1 MNSGPDTTGA
11 GARLLRDRLRNRPAA
26 AAGRGGI
33 APVPRDT
40 PPPLS
45 FSQQRLWVLD
55 RLRPGGTDY
64 LVPIVL
70 RLTGEPRLP
79 DLVRALTAVVARHE
93 ILRTRYRTDAGGN
106 PVQVIDEPGEVPIEF
121 VDLSGRPHELES
133 LLAEEGTRPFDL
145 ESGPV
150 LRAKLIRLAP
160 GDHVLAVIVHHIA
173 VDGWSASVLV
183 RDLARFH
190 AAEEPAPLPL
200 QYADFAAWQREHV
213 SGPRLESGLAH
224 WVERLEGLPPLELP
238 ADRPRPAVW
247 SSLGDTVTFEI
258 PAETARRIV
267 ALGREHRATPFMAYL
282 AALWAL
288 LSRYSG
294 QEDFAVGTPVAGRTR
309 TEVEELVG
317 VFINM
322 LVLRADV
329 SGEPSFRELL
339 DRARATA
346 VDAYGG
352 QEVPFERLV
361 SALAVDHDLSTHPLF
376 QVNFV
381 MQNTEPVTFESGG
394 LGGTE
399 LPVISQGAKFDLT
412 WTLEERPDGSVAG
425 EATFAIAL
433 FDRATVERMAGHY
446 LRLLDAVA
454 AEPDRRLADLALL
467 SPAEHAELVRGP
479 AGTAPDGPCLHER
492 FAERA
497 RSAPRAIALR
507 AGGQSITYA
516 ELDARANRLAHRLRR
531 LGLGREDLA
540 GICLRRGPEVVVA
553 LLAALKAGCAY
564 LPIDPDHPA
573 ERIEYMLA
581 DAGARVVITE
591 RELADRLPPALETV
605 VLDAPEEAGRLA
617 ALPATAPETASHPGD
632 LAYVIYTSG
641 STGRPKGVQVTHANV
656 VRLLTANEQTYG
668 FGPDDRWALF
678 HSYAFDV
685 SVWEIW
691 GAFLYG
697 GRLVVVPSA
706 VTRSPWDL
714 VELLADEGVTVLN
727 QTPSAFHGLVEL
739 AERGD
744 RALDRLRLRLVILA
758 GEPVDVTALAPWWN
772 RFGDTA
778 PQIVNK
784 YGITETTVHVTY
796 RALGKADLGGDRSP
810 IGRPMRDLTMHI
822 LDARMNPVPVGV
834 PGEIY
839 VGGPGVARGYLG
851 RPELTA
857 ARFVPDPF
865 GPPGARL
872 YRSGDKARVL
882 PNGDVGFLGRF
893 DHQVKIRGFRIELG
907 EVESFLAAHPDI
919 ETAVAV
925 AHQPASGERRLV
937 AYVRPKDG
945 AALTPSQL
953 RAYAAERMP
962 AYMVPSLFVSLPEL
976 PLTVNGKVDRRALP
990 DPGEVRPDR
999 EEAYV
1004 APRTPAERAV
1014 AEVWSRVLQVDRVG
1028 VHDNFFALGGDSIRA
1043 VRLVG
1048 LLRDAGHDV
1057 SVQDLFRHPTVAE
1070 LSGDGVGGA
1079 GSGERAGVA
1088 PFALVGAADRARLP
1102 DGLSDA
1108 YPMAVGQAGMVY
1120 ELLADPELN
1129 LYHNVTSYLIRDSGP
1144 FDPAALRRAA
1154 QAVVDRH
1161 EVLRTSFDLGT
1172 YEQPMQLV
1180 HPRATVR
1187 VGHEDLRGLPAEERE
1202 ERLAAFRARERAE
1215 PFDLAEPPLVRISG
1229 HRIAD
1234 DRWFLSFTEC
1244 HAVLDGWSHNSI
1256 ISELLACYR
1265 AARAGQ
1271 PLPAEPISPS
1281 VRYADF
1287 IAQEQSSLRDPAH
1300 AAFWAGRL
1308 SGAEPLA
1315 IPSAWADPADPGLYE
1330 LPVPLA
1336 DLEPGLRRLAKSA
1349 GASLKSVLLAAHLTV
1364 WRSVT
1369 RQRSFHCGLVC
1380 NGRTE
1385 VKDGDRVRGMFL
1397 NPVPFLAPPAAAT
1410 WTDLVRAV
1418 FAEEVELWPY
1428 RRFPLAE
1435 MQRRHG
1441 DGGRLLEVVF
1451 NYLDFHV
1458 LDREAVD
1465 TAGSSEI
1472 SPNEFPLA
1480 VSTEGDSL
1488 MITARA
1494 ERVGRPYGEL
1504 LARMYR
1510 TVLQAMAADPGGDA
1524 LAPVLPA
1531 EDRRRLLEQG
1541 VGPRAEGP
1549 GLAVHEL
1556 FAAQATRTP
1565 HKVAVRTSAGSATYG
1580 ELAERARGWAARL
1593 HDLGVDGGVV
1603 AVCLPRTADLVAA
1616 LIATL
1621 GVGAAYVPL
1630 DPRDPVD
1637 RLAALARDAGAQA
1650 VVTLPEVAGR
1660 LPGDIPAAVAPLS
1673 GAAAPPPVSPHPDEL
1688 ACVIYTSGSTGRPK
1702 GVMVRHG
1709 ALAGR
1714 VASNALTPGLGAD
1727 DVLGAVVPIVTDV
1740 AQLDLFG
1747 ALTCGATVVLAEEDF
1762 ARDPLSLAALLEAE
1776 RVSWMQASPTTWR
1789 MLVESGWSPPPGFRL
1804 VSGGEAMTRALTRRL
1819 AATPAQVWDFY
1830 GPNEATVFCF
1840 GTAISGDGSPRRWA
1854 MAHGTTA
1861 HVLNSA
1867 LEPVPPGVP
1876 GEIHIGGDG
1885 LALGYLGMPGHT
1897 ADSFRPDPHATTPGA
1912 RLYATGDL
1920 GRRHPDGRIE
1930 IIGRIDHQLK
1940 VRGFRVELGE
1950 IENTLV
1956 SHPGVRAAVAHP
1968 VPGPDGLPNLVAYVI
1983 PEGAGPALDDL
1994 RAFATRTLPGHMVP
2008 SFFLLME
2015 SFPRLAN
2022 GKVDRAALPAPDGA
2036 RRAVTGYAAPRGPR
2050 EEVLAALWAEV
2061 LDLDRVGRDDDFF
2074 AIGGHSLLMMRII
2087 VRLREEHG
2095 INLTF
2100 RDFLEHR
2107 TVRGLA
2113 AAGPDR
2119 APRSP
2124 LLWLGRSG
2132 TEIPLFC
2139 VHPGGGSGHWYRTL
2153 AEELA
2158 PDRPLAAFEWPG
2170 LHGGHEPAGGVPDIA
2185 GRYLA
2190 ALRAARPAGP
2200 YHLLGW
2206 CGSSGIAWEMARR
2219 LRADGEQVELMLLD
2233 PVLDVSER
2241 DNQAHLAKLE
2251 VFRRAERLFAA
2262 LRSDLPER
2270 EAGTIRAEL
2279 VTVLGDVVDE
2289 DDGEIRAE
2297 EIGPEWGHRL
2307 RSWRELLE
2315 ARLSYPFRPY
2325 EGSVH
2330 LILCDEL
2337 VREKHE
2343 SIQGQTYAAY
2353 LEHWVRLADRLRLH
2367 LVPGDHLGVLRRP
2380 HVTELAKAVARA
2392 IGQETTQ
2399 RLEADS

>member
-1 MNSGPDTTGA
+1 MNPAPDTTGT
-11 GARLLRDRLRNRPAA
+11 GARLLRDRLRRRAE
-26 AAGRGGI
+26 RGGI
-33 APVPRDT
+33 PPAPRDR
-40 PPPLS
+40 PLPLS

-70 RLTGEPRLP
+70 RLAGEPRLP
-79 DLVRALTAVVARHE
+79 DLARALSGVVARHE
-93 ILRTRYRTDAGGN
+93 ILRTRYRTDAAGN
-106 PVQVIDEPGEVPIEF
+106 PVQVIDEPAEVPIE
-121 VDLSGRPHELES
+121 VMDLSGRPDELES

-150 LRAKLIRLAP
+150 LRARLIRLAP
-160 GDHVLAVIVHHIA
+160 RDHVLAVIVHHIA
-173 VDGWSASVLV
+173 MDGWSTSVFV
-183 RDLARFH
+183 RDLARLY
-190 AAEEPAPLPL
+190 AGEEPAPLPL

-213 SGPRLESGLAH
+213 SGPRLESGIAEWLT
-224 WVERLEGLPPLELP
+224 RLDGLPPLELP
-238 ADRPRPAVW
+238 ADRPRPSVW
-247 SSLGDTVTFEI
+247 NSLGDTVTFEI
-258 PAETARRIV
+258 PAKTARRVV

-282 AALWAL
+282 AAFWAL

-309 TEVEELVG
+309 TEVEDLVG

-329 SGEPSFRELL
+329 RGEPSIAELL
-339 DRARATA
+339 DRARTTA
-346 VDAYGG
+346 IDAYGN
-352 QEVPFERLV
+352 QEVPFEQLV
-361 SALAVDHDLSTHPLF
+361 SVLAVDHDLSTHPLF

-381 MQNTEPVTFESGG
+381 MQNTEPVTFTSGG
-394 LGGTE
+394 LSGAE
-399 LPVISQGAKFDLT
+399 LSVISQGAKFDLT

-425 EATFAIAL
+425 EATFATAL
-433 FDRATVERMAGHY
+433 FDSATVERMCRHY
-446 LRLLDAVA
+446 LRLLDAA
-454 AEPDRRLADLALL
+454 TAEPDRPLADLALL

-492 FAERA
+492 YAAQA
-497 RSAPRAIALR
+497 RRTPEAIALR
-507 AGGQSITYA
+507 AGQESVTYA

-540 GICLRRGPEVVVA
+540 GICLRRSSSTVVA

-573 ERIEYMLA
+573 ERIQYVLA

-591 RELADRLPPALETV
+591 RELTGRIPAGLATV
-605 VLDAPEEAGRLA
+605 VLDEPEEMARLA
-617 ALPATAPETASHPGD
+617 ALPATAPESHAHPGD

-656 VRLLTANEQTYG
+656 VRLLTANEEAYG

-697 GRLVVVPSA
+697 GRLVVVPSP

-714 VELLADEGVTVLN
+714 AELLADEGITVLN

-772 RFGDTA
+772 RFGDTT

-796 RALGKADLGGDRSP
+796 RPLGKADLAGDRSP
-810 IGRPMRDLTMHI
+810 IGHPMRDLTMYV
-822 LDARMNPVPVGV
+822 LDGRMRPVPVGV

-839 VGGPGVARGYLG
+839 VGGPGVARGYLN
-851 RPELTA
+851 RPGLTA
-857 ARFVPDPF
+857 SRFVPDPF

-882 PNGDVGFLGRF
+882 PNGDIGFLGRF

-907 EVESFLAAHPDI
+907 EVESFLTAHPDI
-919 ETAVAV
+919 ETAVVV

-937 AYVRPKDG
+937 AYILPKDG
-945 AALTPSQL
+945 VALTPSQL

-962 AYMVPSLFVSLPEL
+962 AYMVPSLFISLAGL

-999 EEAYV
+999 DEAYV
-1004 APRTPAERAV
+1004 APRTAAERAV

-1028 VHDNFFALGGDSIRA
+1028 AHDNFFALGGDSIRA

-1048 LLRDAGHDV
+1048 LLRDAGYEV

-1079 GSGERAGVA
+1079 DAGERAGVA
-1088 PFALVGAADRARLP
+1088 PFALVGAADGARLP
-1102 DGLSDA
+1102 EGLSDA

-1120 ELLADPELN
+1120 EMLANPELN
-1129 LYHNVTSYLIRDSGP
+1129 LYHNVTSYLIRDNGP
-1144 FDPAALRRAA
+1144 FDIAALRRAA
-1154 QAVVDRH
+1154 QEVVDRH

-1180 HPRATVR
+1180 HPSAA
-1187 VGHEDLRGLPAEERE
+1187 VGIAHEDLRALPAPERDA
-1202 ERLAAFRARERAE
+1202 RLAAFRARERAE
-1215 PFDLAEPPLVRISG
+1215 QFDLAEPPLVRISA
-1229 HRIAD
+1229 HQIAD
-1234 DRWFLSFTEC
+1234 DRWFLTFTEC

-1265 AARAGQ
+1265 SARDGR
-1271 PLPAEPISPS
+1271 PLPLEPISPA

-1287 IAQEQSSLRDPAH
+1287 IAQEQHSLRDPAH
-1300 AAFWAGRL
+1300 AAFWAARL
-1308 SGAEPLA
+1308 AGAEPLT
-1315 IPSAWADPADPGLYE
+1315 IPAAWADPSDPGLYE
-1330 LPVPLA
+1330 LSVPLA
-1336 DLEPGLRRLAKSA
+1336 DLDPGLRLLAKNA
-1349 GASLKSVLLAAHLTV
+1349 GASLKSVLLAAHLAV

-1369 RQRSFHCGLVC
+1369 RQPRFHCGLVC

-1410 WTDLVRAV
+1410 WVELVRAV
-1418 FAEEVELWPY
+1418 FTEEVELWPY

-1465 TAGSSEI
+1465 TAASSEI

-1480 VSTEGDSL
+1480 VSTEGDAL
-1488 MITARA
+1488 VITARA
-1494 ERVGRPYGEL
+1494 ERIGRSYGEL

-1510 TVLQAMAADPGGDA
+1510 TVLAAMAADPDGDA
-1524 LAPVLPA
+1524 LAPVLPG
-1531 EDRRRLLEQG
+1531 EDRRRLLAQG

-1549 GLAVHEL
+1549 ARAVHAL
-1556 FAAQATRTP
+1556 FAAQVAAAP
-1565 HKVAVRTSAGSATYG
+1565 HTVAVRAGGDSATYG
-1580 ELAERARGWAARL
+1580 ELMERAQGWAARL
-1593 HDLGVDGGVV
+1593 RELGVRHGDVV
-1603 AVCLPRTADLVAA
+1603 AVCLPRTVDLVAA

-1621 GVGAAYVPL
+1621 GAGAAYVPL
-1630 DPRDPVD
+1630 DPRDPLD
-1637 RLAALARDAGAQA
+1637 RVVSLAHDAGARA
-1650 VVTLPEVAGR
+1650 VITLSELASR
-1660 LPGDIPAAVAPLS
+1660 LPADIPVAVEPLA
-1673 GAAAPPPVSPHPDEL
+1673 GVAAPSVVPTGADDL

-1709 ALAGR
+1709 ALAAR
-1714 VASNALTPGLGAD
+1714 VRSNARTPGLAAH
-1727 DVLGAVVPIVTDV
+1727 DVVGAVVPITTDV

-1747 ALTCGATVVLAEEDF
+1747 ALTCGATVVLAQEDF
-1762 ARDPLSLAALLEAE
+1762 VRDPLSLAALLEAE
-1776 RVSWMQASPTTWR
+1776 RVTWMQASPTTWR
-1789 MLVESGWSPPPGFRL
+1789 MLVESGWSPPPRFRL
-1804 VSGGEAMTRALTRRL
+1804 ISGGEAMPRALTERL
-1819 AATPAQVWDFY
+1819 AATPAEVWDVY
-1830 GPNEATVFCF
+1830 GPNEATIFCF
-1840 GTAISGDGSPRRWA
+1840 GAAISDDGSPSRWVL
-1854 MAHGTTA
+1854 AHDTTA
-1861 HVLNSA
+1861 HVLNGA

-1950 IENTLV
+1950 VENTLAT
-1956 SHPGVRAAVAHP
+1956 HPAVRAVVAHP

-1983 PEGAGPALDDL
+1983 PQDGDLSLEEL
-1994 RAFATRTLPGHMVP
+1994 RALAARVLPAHMVP
-2008 SFFLLME
+2008 SFFVPME

-2022 GKVDRAALPAPDGA
+2022 GKVNRAALPPPDGA
-2036 RRAVTGYAAPRGPR
+2036 RRAVTGYAAPEGPR
-2050 EEVLAALWAEV
+2050 EEALASLWAEV
-2061 LDLDRVGRDDDFF
+2061 LQLERVGRDDDFF

-2087 VRLREEHG
+2087 IRLREEHG
-2095 INLTF
+2095 IDLTF

-2113 AAGPDR
+2113 AARSAG
-2119 APRSP
+2119 AARSP
-2124 LLWLGRSG
+2124 LLWLGCSG
-2132 TEIPLFC
+2132 AEVPLFC
-2139 VHPGGGSGHWYRTL
+2139 VHPGGGSGHWYRAL
-2153 AEELA
+2153 AEEFA
-2158 PDRPLAAFEWPG
+2158 SDRPLAAFEWPG
-2170 LHGGHEPAGGVPDIA
+2170 LHGMHEPAGGVPDIA
-2185 GRYLA
+2185 ERYLA
-2190 ALRAARPAGP
+2190 ALRAARPTGP

-2206 CGSSGIAWEMARR
+2206 CGSSGITWEMAQR
-2219 LRADGEQVELMLLD
+2219 LRAAGEQVELILLD

-2241 DNQAHLAKLE
+2241 DNRAHLAKLE

-2262 LRSDLPER
+2262 LREDLPAP
-2270 EAGTIRAEL
+2270 EADAIRAEL
-2279 VTVLGDVVDE
+2279 VTVLADVVDE
-2289 DDGEIRAE
+2289 GGGEIRAD
-2297 EIGPEWGHRL
+2297 EIGPEWSHRL
-2307 RSWRELLE
+2307 QSWRELLE
-2315 ARLSYPFRPY
+2315 ARLSYPFRAY
-2325 EGSVH
+2325 EGTLH

-2337 VREKHE
+2337 VQEKHE

-2353 LEHWVRLADRLRLH
+2353 VGRWERLAGRVKLYR
-2367 LVPGDHLGVLRRP
+2367 VPGDHLGVLRRP
-2380 HVTELAKAVARA
+2380 HVTELAKAVAQA
-2392 IGQETTQ
+2392 IRRQTTQ
-2399 RLEADS
+2399 RLETEP